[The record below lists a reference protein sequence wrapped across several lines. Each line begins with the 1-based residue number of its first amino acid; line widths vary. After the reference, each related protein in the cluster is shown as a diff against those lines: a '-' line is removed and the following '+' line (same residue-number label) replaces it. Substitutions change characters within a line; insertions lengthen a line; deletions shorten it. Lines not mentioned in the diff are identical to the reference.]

1 MWNLTYATLVNS
13 SKIEFL
19 VLGSKGLVGS
29 AVIEVLSKYGRSF
42 VGVKRSDLD
51 LNNINGLRHCLDSIR
66 PEIVIL
72 AAAKVGGI
80 MANKKNPVDFL
91 QENLKMQ
98 SNVFEACNEHEI
110 NRLVFLGSSCIYP
123 KNAQQPIKEEYIMTG
138 ELESTNKAYAMAKL
152 TGISQVQSY
161 RQQYQRKWISVMPTN
176 LFGKY
181 DNFNLETSHVLPA
194 LMRKMHEAKI
204 RNTSQVTFWGT
215 GTPKREFMHANSFA
229 EALLFVIDNYDDD
242 MPLNIGV
249 GKDIAIKELANQI
262 KDIVNYKGEIAW
274 DMSKPDGTSR
284 KLLDVSRLKILGWE
298 HKGNFR
304 DELETTYL
312 WFQSNYPNLRL

>member
-1 MWNLTYATLVNS
+1 MWNLTYDTLVTS

-51 LNNINGLRHCLDSIR
+51 LNNINGLRDCLDSIR

-98 SNVFEACNEHEI
+98 SNVFEACNEYEI

-176 LFGKY
+176 LFGKH

-204 RNTSQVTFWGT
+204 RNTSQVTFWGS

-249 GKDIAIKELANQI
+249 GKDISIKELANQI

-284 KLLDVSRLKILGWE
+284 KLLDVSRLKSLGWE
-298 HKGNFR
+298 HQGNFR

>member
-1 MWNLTYATLVNS
+1 MWNLTYAALVNS

-29 AVIEVLSKYGRSF
+29 AVIEVLSKYGRSH

-66 PEIVIL
+66 PEIVIM

-80 MANKKNPVDFL
+80 MANKKSPVDFL

-123 KNAQQPIKEEYIMTG
+123 KNAQQPIKEEYMMTG

-204 RNTSQVTFWGT
+204 RNTSQVTFWGS

-249 GKDIAIKELANQI
+249 GKDISIKELANQI

-284 KLLDVSRLKILGWE
+284 KLLDVSRLKSLGWE

>member
-66 PEIVIL
+66 PEIVIM

-98 SNVFEACNEHEI
+98 SNVFEACNEYGI

-123 KNAQQPIKEEYIMTG
+123 KKAQQPIKEEYMMTG